1 MARAPGAPAGTG
13 TPDRAAPIFE
23 ESSMSH
29 HVPGTTA
36 RPGADG
42 ADSAVHDGTPV
53 APGSEGLAAP
63 VPVAARKDT
72 VPAGAPDAGSAP
84 ARWAAEFAGTALL
97 VFAGLGTGMFATEV
111 IDSALGFG
119 LGLVAAI
126 VAFGHVSGGHFN
138 PAVTLAA
145 FVAGRTPARAAVG
158 YVVAQVLGAL
168 AAAGVLW
175 AVLATL
181 LDSSTTAQVL
191 GAVSNGFGEN
201 STSQAGWTTVLL
213 VEFVA
218 TALFAL
224 VVLGSTAPR
233 ANAVLAPVA
242 IGAAFA
248 FLLTITAPFDGGSLN
263 PARST
268 GAAVVAG
275 AGHLGQ
281 LWLFW
286 VAPLLGGLVAGLVHR
301 SVALSRPRRGTDALA
316 ATESTPA
323 ATSTPDQE
331 R

>member
-1 MARAPGAPAGTG
+1 
-13 TPDRAAPIFE
+13 
-23 ESSMSH
+23 MSQ
-29 HVPGTTA
+29 HVPGTTPPA
-36 RPGADG
+36 VRDDAVRGSTVHDATVHDD
-42 ADSAVHDGTPV
+42 AVRDSAVHDDGP
-53 APGSEGLAAP
+53 AGPGAEGLAGP
-63 VPVAARKDT
+63 MPVAARKRP
-72 VPAGAPDAGSAP
+72 VPAGAADAASAP

-119 LGLVAAI
+119 LGLLAAI

-145 FVAGRTPARAAVG
+145 VVAGRTPARSALG

-175 AVLATL
+175 AVLVTL

-268 GAAVVAG
+268 GAAVVGG
-275 AGHLGQ
+275 AAHLGQ

-286 VAPLLGGLVAGLVHR
+286 AAPLLGGLVAGLVHR
-301 SVALSRPRRGTDALA
+301 SADLSRPRRGADG
-316 ATESTPA
+316 PA
-323 ATSTPDQE
+323 APAAPAAAPAAPRSTAPE

>member
-1 MARAPGAPAGTG
+1 
-13 TPDRAAPIFE
+13 
-23 ESSMSH
+23 MSQ

-36 RPGADG
+36 RPGAGGTARAAGTDDAAHGGRPPARG
-42 ADSAVHDGTPV
+42 A
-53 APGSEGLAAP
+53 EGLAAP
-63 VPVAARKDT
+63 VPVAARKET
-72 VPAGAPDAGSAP
+72 VPAGAPEAASAP

-145 FVAGRTPARAAVG
+145 VVAGRTPASVAIG

-168 AAAGVLW
+168 AAAGLLW
-175 AVLATL
+175 AVLVTL

-242 IGAAFA
+242 IGAALV

-286 VAPLLGGLVAGLVHR
+286 LAPLLGGLVAGLVHR
-301 SVALSRPRRGTDALA
+301 AAALAGPRRRAG
-316 ATESTPA
+316 EPA
-323 ATSTPDQE
+323 AADSDPVIDSAPASDGAPAGSSAPARE

>member
-1 MARAPGAPAGTG
+1 MSQHVPATTAPTGAGGPVPESTPAG
-13 TPDRAAPIFE
+13 
-23 ESSMSH
+23 
-29 HVPGTTA
+29 PGT
-36 RPGADG
+36 
-42 ADSAVHDGTPV
+42 
-53 APGSEGLAAP
+53 EGLAAP
-63 VPVAARKDT
+63 VPVAARKDS
-72 VPAGAPDAGSAP
+72 VPAGAPAGDSAP

-145 FVAGRTPARAAVG
+145 VVAGRTPVRSAPG
-158 YVVAQVLGAL
+158 YLVAQVLGAL

-175 AVLATL
+175 AVLVTL

-224 VVLGSTAPR
+224 VVLGATAPR
-233 ANAVLAPVA
+233 ANAVLAPLA
-242 IGAAFA
+242 IGAALA
-248 FLLTITAPFDGGSLN
+248 FLLTIAAPFDGGSLN

-268 GAAVVAG
+268 GAAVVSG
-275 AGHLGQ
+275 GTHLGQ

-286 VAPLLGGLVAGLVHR
+286 AAPLLGGLVAGLVHR
-301 SVALSRPRRGTDALA
+301 AADLARPRRGGSAGESAAGTDSGSSTA
-316 ATESTPA
+316 AAPTAS
-323 ATSTPDQE
+323 E
-331 R
+331 REG

>member
-1 MARAPGAPAGTG
+1 
-13 TPDRAAPIFE
+13 
-23 ESSMSH
+23 MSH

-36 RPGADG
+36 RPGAGG
-42 ADSAVHDGTPV
+42 ADSAVHDGTPA
-53 APGSEGLAAP
+53 APGAEGLAAP

-72 VPAGAPDAGSAP
+72 VPAGAPEAASAP
-84 ARWAAEFAGTALL
+84 AQWAAEFAGTALL

-145 FVAGRTPARAAVG
+145 VVAGRTPARAAIG

-175 AVLATL
+175 AVLISL

-242 IGAAFA
+242 IGAALA

-301 SVALSRPRRGTDALA
+301 SATLSRPRRGAGAPAAEEDAPA
-316 ATESTPA
+316 AEATPA
-323 ATSTPDQE
+323 ASAAPVRE

>member
-1 MARAPGAPAGTG
+1 
-13 TPDRAAPIFE
+13 
-23 ESSMSH
+23 MSQ
-29 HVPGTTA
+29 HVPGTAEGTDVGIGA
-36 RPGADG
+36 HGVDHRGTPAVPGA
-42 ADSAVHDGTPV
+42 
-53 APGSEGLAAP
+53 EGLAAP
-63 VPVAARKDT
+63 VPVAARKDS
-72 VPAGAPDAGSAP
+72 VPAGAPEGASAP

-119 LGLVAAI
+119 LGLLAAM

-145 FVAGRTPARAAVG
+145 VVAGRTPARDGAG
-158 YVVAQVLGAL
+158 YVLAQVLGAL

-175 AVLATL
+175 AVLVTL

-242 IGAAFA
+242 IGAAFV

-275 AGHLGQ
+275 TSHLPQ

-286 VAPLLGGLVAGLVHR
+286 AAPLLGGLVAGLVHR
-301 SVALSRPRRGTDALA
+301 SADLLRPRRSAGAGSAPGRTTASTD
-316 ATESTPA
+316 PA
-323 ATSTPDQE
+323 APEDPTARE
-331 R
+331 E